1 MMRRQLSILVSGAG
15 IAGPTLAYWL
25 LRAGFAPTLI
35 ERASHFREGGYM
47 IDFWGEGFDVAE
59 KMNLLPQLREIGY
72 YFDRLKFVDER
83 GRTRSELGG
92 GAFRG
97 ALGERFISL
106 QRGDLARAIFDTIT
120 GKIEMIFDD
129 SITAIR
135 EDPSGVDV
143 SFERSSPR
151 RFDLVIGCDGLHSA
165 VRHVVFGSEQQFEK
179 FLGYYAASF
188 LTTDYPHRE
197 ELTYVSYGAPGRQI
211 SRYALR
217 DNRSAFLF
225 VFSQNHPFPTHPHE
239 SAAKQIVS
247 KIFSND
253 RWIEVPEILK
263 RMDTCDEFYFDSVS
277 QIQMP
282 AWSRGRTALVGDAA
296 YCPSLLA
303 GEGAAFAMAGACV
316 LAGELHRANGDYEQA
331 FKNYEELLRGF
342 IQSKQRT
349 AERFAASF
357 APATWFGLS
366 VRDFVLRLADCFL
379 PFGKW
384 LTRKMVGDSFH
395 VPDYSF

>member
-1 MMRRQLSILVSGAG
+1 MTRRQRSILVSGAG
-15 IAGPTLAYWL
+15 IAGPTLAFWL

-35 ERASHFREGGYM
+35 ERAPHFREGGYM
-47 IDFWGEGFDVAE
+47 IDFWGAGFDVAE
-59 KMNLLPQLREIGY
+59 KMNLLPRLREIGY

-92 GAFRG
+92 RAFRG

-120 GKIEMIFDD
+120 DKIEIIFND

-135 EDPSGVDV
+135 EDASGLDV

-165 VRHVVFGSEQQFEK
+165 VRDLVFGAEQQFEK

-188 LTTDYPHRE
+188 LTSGYPHRE

-225 VFSQNHPFPTHPHE
+225 VFSQNPPFSTHHHE
-239 SAAKQIVS
+239 GAAKHIVGEVFS
-247 KIFSND
+247 KD
-253 RWIEVPEILK
+253 QWIEIPDILK
-263 RMDTCDEFYFDSVS
+263 RMNASDEFYFDSVS

-282 AWSRGRTALVGDAA
+282 AWSRGRTALLGDAA

-303 GEGAAFAMAGACV
+303 GEGAAFAMAGAYV
-316 LAGELHRANGDYEQA
+316 LAGELQRANGDYGQA
-331 FKNYEELLRGF
+331 FKNYEKKLRHF
-342 IQSKQRT
+342 ITRKQRS
-349 AERFAASF
+349 AERLASSF

-395 VPDYSF
+395 LPDYPF